1 MKISLRYLP
10 VSYCFSWTITL
21 YTFKNTEINN
31 EKASDSEAK
40 SMLYLVGMHQENEEI
55 DIITFDCF
63 NDVTGSTESFSK
75 MWDIQSKNYTN
86 FPPSKIGESL
96 YTLYDNF
103 ISSFDFHEYIL
114 FCNPLKQ
121 DYLVDISNPYY
132 KFNNITESTKSGII
146 KKLTSMV
153 QEKNKTDA
161 VPFLNEFLEQV
172 SFYEDRHSK
181 SDYIKSISKFK
192 NTKII
197 NEIVYENIFKEIRD
211 KQSSLKNSY
220 IENETIQTSDEV
232 LKFNRY
238 MTKNQLHT
246 LIISKLVGIE
256 VFSYDGIPT
265 SFLKYVCELDEDDV
279 EDLLLECR
287 SNISKAFFDKNSYI
301 LFWNIIE
308 RIIFEIHKE
317 KSKKVDEVYE
327 NTKNRINKIPQYLDE
342 MSLKYLISL
351 LISGYKKCM

>member
-1 MKISLRYLP
+1 M
-10 VSYCFSWTITL
+10 
-21 YTFKNTEINN
+21 YTFTNTEINN

-40 SMLYLVGMHQENEEI
+40 SMLYLVGIHQENEEV

-75 MWDIQSKNYTN
+75 MWDIQSKNYN
-86 FPPSKIGESL
+86 YFPPSKIGESL
-96 YTLYDNF
+96 YTLYNNF

-114 FCNPLKQ
+114 FCNPLNQ
-121 DYLVDISNPYY
+121 DYLVDTSSPYY
-132 KFNNITESTKSGII
+132 KFDNISESTKSGII

-153 QEKNKTDA
+153 QEKNKTDC
-161 VPFLNEFLEQV
+161 VPFLDEFLAQV

-197 NEIVYENIFKEIRD
+197 DDKIYENIFKEIRD

-220 IENETIQTSDEV
+220 IENLTIKQPNEV
-232 LKFNRY
+232 LKLNRHL
-238 MTKNQLHT
+238 TKNQIHT

-256 VFSYDGIPT
+256 IFSYDGIPM
-265 SFLKYVCELDEDDV
+265 SFFNYVCELDEDDA

-301 LFWNIIE
+301 LFWSIIE
-308 RIIFEIHKE
+308 RITFEIHKE
-317 KSKKVDEVYE
+317 KSKKVDDVYE
-327 NTKNRINKIPQYLDE
+327 KTKSRINKIPQYLDE

>member
-1 MKISLRYLP
+1 M
-10 VSYCFSWTITL
+10 
-21 YTFKNTEINN
+21 YTFTNTEINN

-40 SMLYLVGMHQENEEI
+40 SMLYLVGIHQENEEV

-75 MWDIQSKNYTN
+75 MWDIQSKNYSN

-96 YTLYDNF
+96 YTLYNNF

-114 FCNPLKQ
+114 FCNPLNQ
-121 DYLVDISNPYY
+121 DYLVDTSSPYY
-132 KFNNITESTKSGII
+132 KFDNISESTKSGII

-153 QEKNKTDA
+153 QEKNKTDC
-161 VPFLNEFLEQV
+161 VPFLDEFLAQV

-197 NEIVYENIFKEIRD
+197 DDKIYENIFKEIRD

-220 IENETIQTSDEV
+220 IENLTIKQPNEV
-232 LKFNRY
+232 LKLNRHL
-238 MTKNQLHT
+238 TKNQIHT

-256 VFSYDGIPT
+256 IFSYDGIPM
-265 SFLKYVCELDEDDV
+265 SFFNYVCELDEDDA

-301 LFWNIIE
+301 LFWSIIE
-308 RIIFEIHKE
+308 RITFEIHKE
-317 KSKKVDEVYE
+317 KSKKVDDVYE
-327 NTKNRINKIPQYLDE
+327 KTKSRINKIPQYLDE

>member
-1 MKISLRYLP
+1 
-10 VSYCFSWTITL
+10 
-21 YTFKNTEINN
+21 
-31 EKASDSEAK
+31 
-40 SMLYLVGMHQENEEI
+40 MLYLVGIHKENEEI

-75 MWDIQSKNYTN
+75 MWDIQSKNYSY

-96 YTLYDNF
+96 YTLYSNF
-103 ISSFDFHEYIL
+103 VSPFEFHEYIL
-114 FCNPLKQ
+114 FCNPLNET
-121 DYLVDISNPYY
+121 YLVDTSTPYY
-132 KFNNITESTKSGII
+132 KFDNLSESTKSGII

-153 QEKNKTDA
+153 QEKNKTDC
-161 VPFLNEFLEQV
+161 VPFLDEFLAQV
-172 SFYEDRHSK
+172 SFYEDRKTK

-197 NEIVYENIFKEIRD
+197 NDKIYENIFKEIRD

-220 IENETIQTSDEV
+220 IENLTIKQPDEV
-232 LKFNRY
+232 LNFNRHL
-238 MTKNQLHT
+238 TKNQIHT

-256 VFSYDGIPT
+256 IFSYDGIPM
-265 SFLKYVCELDEDDV
+265 SFLKHVCELDEDDA

-287 SNISKAFFDKNSYI
+287 SNISKAFFDKNSYV
-301 LFWNIIE
+301 LFWSIIE
-308 RIIFEIHKE
+308 HIIFEIHKE
-317 KSKKVDEVYE
+317 KSKKVDDIYE
-327 NTKNRINKIPQYLDE
+327 KTKNKINKIPQYLDE